1 MIVSSDGSIYLGLV
15 GNADVTGA
23 FEIICRPTLPAP
35 VERETKGETMADWKF
50 GMERAIA
57 QKYPGTMVRWDGDNP
72 TLVVPDEL
80 ENQAREIALFF
91 TALWKYQGGEVN
103 IHLDRAVRR

>member
-1 MIVSSDGSIYLGLV
+1 MIIASSDGDFYFALV
-15 GNADVTGA
+15 GNSDVTGA
-23 FEIICRPTLPAP
+23 FEIICRPTL
-35 VERETKGETMADWKF
+35 VERETKGETMADWKS

-57 QKYPGTMVRWDGDNP
+57 QKYPGTTVRWDGDNP

-91 TALWKYQGGEVN
+91 TALWKYRGGEVEF
-103 IHLDRAVRR
+103 HLDKAVRR